1 MELTIRDEAMSSLED
16 IKMQMMLMQ
25 GPTCLVLCM
34 DERNGEVEAA
44 LAPMTQGGMVLA
56 TAGGFV
62 CNSEEAIRN
71 AIEEGYRS
79 FVFLSHKAG
88 HDHKGCG
95 AAMFVE
101 KAIVEKKELPEPL
114 SNIVKSFEEHVCV
127 THEAVEENSP
137 KVQEEY
143 VKKIAKGMGIE
154 LLDQN
159 IITRCIETPKSQL
172 PAGSPIDLIVT
183 SELLC
188 PRSELQIP
196 EDGVARKMYMV
207 HNHLSMKSLEADIEI
222 AVTAVN
228 AGRIVFVP
236 QSQNEVRTMEMLA
249 NSVRAMPSV
258 IERGVVVK
266 DPVSVADRF
275 GPWIHQQKPSD
286 VPRSRARI

>member
-16 IKMQMMLMQ
+16 IRMQMALMQ
-25 GPTCLVLCM
+25 GPICLVLCM
-34 DERNGEVEAA
+34 DERNGEVEAT
-44 LAPMTQGGMVLA
+44 LAPSTQGGMVLA

-62 CNSEEAIRN
+62 CNSEEAVKG
-71 AIEEGYRS
+71 ALGKGYRS

-101 KAIVEKKELPEPL
+101 KAIVERKRLPEPL

-127 THEAVEENSP
+127 THEAVEQNSP

-143 VKKIAKGMGIE
+143 VKKIAKGIGIE
-154 LLDQN
+154 LLEQN
-159 IITRCIETPKSQL
+159 IITRCIETPMSKL

-196 EDGVARKMYMV
+196 DDGVARKRYMV

-222 AVTAVN
+222 AVTAVK
-228 AGRIVFVP
+228 AGRILFVP
-236 QSQNEVRTMEMLA
+236 QSQNEVKTMEMLA
-249 NSVRAMPSV
+249 GSVRAMPSV
-258 IERGVVVK
+258 IEKGVIVK
-266 DPVSVADRF
+266 DPVSVVDRF
-275 GPWIHQQKPSD
+275 GPWTREQRPSD
-286 VPRSRARI
+286 APRERARL